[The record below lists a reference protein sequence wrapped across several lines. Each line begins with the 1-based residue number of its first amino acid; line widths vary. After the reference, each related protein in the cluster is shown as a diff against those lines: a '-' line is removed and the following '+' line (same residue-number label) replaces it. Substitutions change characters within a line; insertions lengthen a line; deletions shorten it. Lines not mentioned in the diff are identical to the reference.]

1 MKFQISKLKCG
12 AHPPSGATFRA
23 LAENPGA
30 RKDFKRSFRFVRKK
44 LDAGARPA
52 TPGAGVLPQIN
63 CAGAWCLA
71 LLWCL
76 VFGAWIFPCRADET
90 NSVLD
95 AWFAA
100 QKNLHT
106 WSANFVQT
114 RALKTLTQP
123 LVAKG
128 HIAFAMPND
137 FRWELGHPAQTIAL
151 RHGDEMFVIYPRLK
165 RAERY
170 PLGAGTPTE
179 WRDTMSL
186 LQAGFP
192 RDRKEFEA
200 QFQILSL
207 TETNGAWQMS
217 LQPKSTFARRM
228 MPELRIGLATNDF
241 SLASTELVFVD
252 GSRMRNDFTNA
263 VLNPVLDEKLFEW
276 RPPSDFKIVEP
287 FKR

>member
-1 MKFQISKLKCG
+1 MKMLRQLF
-12 AHPPSGATFRA
+12 FA
-23 LAENPGA
+23 LGI
-30 RKDFKRSFRFVRKK
+30 FS
-44 LDAGARPA
+44 
-52 TPGAGVLPQIN
+52 VLQN
-63 CAGAWCLA
+63 VL
-71 LLWCL
+71 
-76 VFGAWIFPCRADET
+76 ADET
-90 NSVLD
+90 NSVFD
-95 AWFAA
+95 GWFAA

-106 WSANFVQT
+106 WSADFIQT

-123 LVAKG
+123 LIAKG

-137 FRWELGHPAQTIAL
+137 FRWELGQPAQTIAL

-192 RDRKEFEA
+192 RDRKEFDS
-200 QFQILSL
+200 QFEILSL
-207 TETNGAWQMS
+207 METNGTWQLA
-217 LQPKSTFARRM
+217 LQPKSVFARRM

-241 SLASTELVFVD
+241 SLASTELIFVD

-263 VLNPVLDEKLFEW
+263 ALNPALDENLFKW
-276 RPPSDFKIVEP
+276 SPPADYKVTEP
-287 FKR
+287 FSK

>member
-1 MKFQISKLKCG
+1 M
-12 AHPPSGATFRA
+12 
-23 LAENPGA
+23 
-30 RKDFKRSFRFVRKK
+30 
-44 LDAGARPA
+44 
-52 TPGAGVLPQIN
+52 
-63 CAGAWCLA
+63 
-71 LLWCL
+71 LLWSL
-76 VFGAWIFPCRADET
+76 VLGTWSFPCRAADT
-90 NSVLD
+90 NTVLD

-100 QKNLHT
+100 QKNLRT
-106 WSANFVQT
+106 WSADFVQT

-128 HIAFAMPND
+128 HITFAMPND
-137 FRWELGHPAQTIAL
+137 FRWELGQPAKTIAL

-170 PLGAGTPTE
+170 PLGVSTPTE

-207 TETNGAWQMS
+207 IETNGAWQMS
-217 LQPKSTFARRM
+217 LQPNSAFARRM
-228 MPELRIGLATNDF
+228 MPELVVGLATNDF
-241 SLASTELVFVD
+241 SLASTELIFVD

-263 VLNPVLDEKLFEW
+263 VMNPVLAEKIFEW
-276 RPPSDFKIVEP
+276 SPPADFKVTNP
-287 FKR
+287 FAK

>member
-1 MKFQISKLKCG
+1 MRMLRQFIFALGMFSALQNV
-12 AHPPSGATFRA
+12 RA
-23 LAENPGA
+23 A
-30 RKDFKRSFRFVRKK
+30 
-44 LDAGARPA
+44 
-52 TPGAGVLPQIN
+52 
-63 CAGAWCLA
+63 
-71 LLWCL
+71 
-76 VFGAWIFPCRADET
+76 ET

-106 WSANFVQT
+106 WSADFVQT

-123 LVAKG
+123 LIAKG
-128 HIAFAMPND
+128 HIVFATPNN
-137 FRWELGHPAQTIAL
+137 FRWELGQPAQTIAL
-151 RHGDEMFVIYPRLK
+151 RHDDEMFVIYPRLK

-170 PLGAGTPTE
+170 PLGASTPTE

-207 TETNGAWQMS
+207 TETNGAWQLALRPRS
-217 LQPKSTFARRM
+217 AFARRM

-263 VLNPVLDEKLFEW
+263 VMNPPLAETLFQW
-276 RPPSDFKIVEP
+276 SPPADFKVANP
-287 FKR
+287 FAK